1 MYNLLLM
8 YSDFS
13 HLLPE
18 QMGGHMLGTEGDLS
32 EYIYV
37 YTPWSD
43 IALAPSCVWPTDF
56 LLSVSLN
63 F

>member
-13 HLLPE
+13 HMFPGQL
-18 QMGGHMLGTEGDLS
+18 GGRMLGTESDLS

-37 YTPWSD
+37 YTP
-43 IALAPSCVWPTDF
+43 
-56 LLSVSLN
+56 
-63 F
+63 